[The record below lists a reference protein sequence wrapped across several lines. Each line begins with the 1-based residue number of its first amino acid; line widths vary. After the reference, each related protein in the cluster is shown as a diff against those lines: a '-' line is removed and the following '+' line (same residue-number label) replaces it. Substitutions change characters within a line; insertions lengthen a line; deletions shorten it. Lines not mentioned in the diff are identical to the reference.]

1 MIPSAYYAQSFF
13 FPPLAISCCWHAL
26 RLWDSD
32 MEKFSAAD
40 VMCDLWFVVVK
51 FSSVHCPIDQTVG
64 HETAPGGESWG
75 RDCVWDVQSPL
86 FILTARLRRVRRN
99 VEKEKEKR
107 KRPENSIV
115 WQPVVTLGEIGF
127 PFLQSSCPAHGPL
140 PNATTTT
147 NNANQYSPQNFSVNV
162 PSAIRLSGME
172 AFMIVP
178 SAIKF
183 LISRSIR
190 RVPKKVEWE
199 YPQM

>member
-40 VMCDLWFVVVK
+40 VMCDIWFVVVQ
-51 FSSVHCPIDQTVG
+51 FCLTDSPTRDS
-64 HETAPGGESWG
+64 ARGESWG

-99 VEKEKEKR
+99 VEKKKEKT
-107 KRPENSIV
+107 KRPKNSIV

-140 PNATTTT
+140 PNATTT
-147 NNANQYSPQNFSVNV
+147 NNANQNSPENLSVNV
-162 PSAIRLSGME
+162 PSAIGESQGW
-172 AFMIVP
+172 
-178 SAIKF
+178 
-183 LISRSIR
+183 R
-190 RVPKKVEWE
+190 R
-199 YPQM
+199 